1 MHNESIERQRRDAN
15 LLDLSSPVKEADL
28 IDLTSSADEE
38 NEDRNKTAQTLL
50 NLQYA
55 T

>member
-15 LLDLSSPVKEADL
+15 LLDLSSPVEEVDL
-28 IDLTSSADEE
+28 IDLTSFADEE
-38 NEDRNKTAQTLL
+38 NEENKTAQTLL
-50 NLQYA
+50 SLRHA